1 MNEGMRISWIG
12 TNRFS
17 GRVAT
22 RRKPLVPRSFGGKA
36 ELLAFPTSAV
46 PPARLPACLPPH
58 EDKEVDKS
66 PQGLS

>member
-1 MNEGMRISWIG
+1 MEGNECGHEDQLDRNQSIL
-12 TNRFS
+12 RK
-17 GRVAT
+17 GRT
-22 RRKPLVPRSFGGKA
+22 RRKPLVPISFGGKA

-46 PPARLPACLPPH
+46 PPACLPPH